1 MPTNPSRFVKGC
13 APGPGRPKRQTEA
26 AYLSDDDAACPLEAW
41 SEIVASAVDAAKQG
55 DSQAAR
61 SWLTKHLLGESTIA
75 APSPTQV
82 IISELLDSDI
92 PLMAAAKIR
101 AQPELEACRNPLDA
115 LLYGQNREDEVL
127 AKVAAELAEAEA
139 KRGFLGA

>member
-26 AYLSDDDAACPLEAW
+26 AYLATMMTACPLEAW

-55 DSQAAR
+55 DSQAR
-61 SWLTKHLLGESTIA
+61 SWLTKYLIGESTIA

-101 AQPELEACRNPLDA
+101 AQPELDACRNPLDA
-115 LLYGQNREDEVL
+115 LLYGKDKEDALL
-127 AKVAAELAEAEA
+127 AKVTAELAEAEA
-139 KRGFLGA
+139 QRGFLGA

>member
-13 APGPGRPKRQTEA
+13 QPGPGRPRRQTEA
-26 AYLSDDDAACPLEAW
+26 AYLSVMMQNCPLETWA
-41 SEIVASAVDAAKQG
+41 EVVQAAVDAAKQG
-55 DSQAAR
+55 DSAAR
-61 SWLTKHLLGESTIA
+61 TWLTKHLLGESTIA